1 MCSFPLWFELVPRTL
16 KETQCADCLA
26 AQQVG
31 GRWFMELAAAHGSVS
46 LVGVT
51 VARSALFVVRSGLT
65 GLDSPNTERF
75 TSTAAGPACRQR

>member
-1 MCSFPLWFELVPRTL
+1 
-16 KETQCADCLA
+16 
-26 AQQVG
+26 
-31 GRWFMELAAAHGSVS
+31 MELAAAHGSVS